1 MPDFGFDGVS
11 SSLAE
16 FMYFSFFFS
25 NFFSNFFNFFW
36 CYVSNPDTTH
46 NRQHTSSAGCVL
58 QPAGY
63 QRYTRLPRASR
74 AGSNSTRVR

>member
-16 FMYFSFFFS
+16 FMS
-25 NFFSNFFNFFW
+25 
-36 CYVSNPDTTH
+36 PD

-63 QRYTRLPRASR
+63 NAIHACRPPAGE
-74 AGSNSTRVR
+74 GSNTTRVR